1 MANPRRAATIR
12 TSKAA
17 MAADVGPRIEHYNM
31 PLDFPRL
38 YKFVVGSTA
47 TADGVA
53 VLDHNGG
60 TAGKWLLVRTPV
72 KGDNLTNA
80 DATIHVGG
88 GFWRVLPASTLS
100 DNRVLTLGTT
110 NAAEGDVV
118 TVTRLDA
125 EAYTYAIANG
135 GGGGGTLTTFA
146 SATPSWADFYYDGTN
161 WSLMRA
167 GEMP

>member
-1 MANPRRAATIR
+1 ME
-12 TSKAA
+12 
-17 MAADVGPRIEHYNM
+17 ADQGPSIEHYNI

-47 TADGVA
+47 TADDVA
-53 VLDHNGG
+53 VLANTGG
-60 TAGKWLLVRTPV
+60 TNGRWIMVRCPI
-72 KGDNLTNA
+72 KGDDLA
-80 DATIHVGG
+80 DGDATTNVGDG
-88 GFWRVLPASTLS
+88 LWRVLPLSTLT
-100 DNRVLTLGTT
+100 DNATLTLGTT
-110 NAAEGDVV
+110 NAAAGDVV

-146 SATPSWADFYYDGTN
+146 SATPSWGDFYYDGTN